1 MLFGQ
6 VWRHFQ
12 GYAQYGPRSSRYS
25 DGAYVDR
32 GLKSIA
38 NSIESLA
45 DAIVWVA
52 IATAA
57 IPVLVK
63 ILPLLPLL
71 ASRLQKYIAKIA
83 RWRA

>member
-6 VWRHFQ
+6 ALRHFQ
-12 GYAQYGPRSSRYS
+12 GSVPSRYS
-25 DGAYVDR
+25 DGAFVDR

-52 IATAA
+52 IAIAA

-71 ASRLQKYIAKIA
+71 AARLRKFD
-83 RWRA
+83 WRLPPEKG